1 MYTPLD
7 CAEKFVGKSQ
17 RLKVTYRLKVVNYA
31 TGGFEA
37 SVCTESFYHFLLSYC
52 STEIHFANEQSG
64 TLIIFFHSAT
74 LQDVSQ
80 NLTL

>member
-37 SVCTESFYHFLLSYC
+37 SVCTRAFSNAFSSEK
-52 STEIHFANEQSG
+52 
-64 TLIIFFHSAT
+64 T
-74 LQDVSQ
+74 LQDTWCYRIEFRLS
-80 NLTL
+80 